1 MKKKKIVV
9 IGAGPGGLAAAMQL
23 GFAGADVTV
32 LEANRSSGVVVRR
45 SKLAIIALTL
55 VLPSISIREFSR
67 RFSSRWDMTSI
78 ESSR

>member
-32 LEANRSSGVVVRR
+32 LEAKS
-45 SKLAIIALTL
+45 AIIALTL
-55 VLPSISIREFSR
+55 VLRSISTREFSK
-67 RFSSRWDMTSI
+67 RFSSRLDTTSI